1 MCIFVCFSHVY
12 FCVFF
17 SCVFACFVES
27 VFAEH
32 FLEVVRVMSV
42 RLICSGKI
50 SQLGSPLRL
59 FTRLHELDR
68 ICILVYLD
76 VVFFFHF

>member
-1 MCIFVCFSHVY
+1 MK
-12 FCVFF
+12 
-17 SCVFACFVES
+17 S

-59 FTRLHELDR
+59 FTCLYELDR
-68 ICILVYLD
+68 ICILVYLI
-76 VVFFFHF
+76 VVVSSFIR

>member
-1 MCIFVCFSHVY
+1 M
-12 FCVFF
+12 
-17 SCVFACFVES
+17 ES

-76 VVFFFHF
+76 VVFSFIFKMM

>member
-1 MCIFVCFSHVY
+1 MYIVCFSHVY
-12 FCVFF
+12 FCVLF

-76 VVFFFHF
+76 VVFSSFLR